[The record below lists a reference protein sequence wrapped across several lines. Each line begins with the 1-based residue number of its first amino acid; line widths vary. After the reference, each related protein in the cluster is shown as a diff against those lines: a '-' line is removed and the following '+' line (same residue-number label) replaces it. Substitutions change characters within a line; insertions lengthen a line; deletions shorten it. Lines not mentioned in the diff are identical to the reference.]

1 MSADRNLAGNA
12 SKGKELKE
20 GDLVRYGNG
29 ATALMVL
36 ADTDG
41 VDGTWRG
48 PQCMG
53 GIITQPISA
62 MTLAGF
68 KDRRT
73 WVQHAAFRK
82 QTVDDAM
89 TQIGYVLGEEDP
101 NDPAQPSL
109 GTHVGRND
117 TLVPDQ
123 YWKPVS
129 DVRMMH
135 QKAFVDT
142 PEALHDTSPKNVVMK
157 YDDWKRHHNILLRY
171 FVAGSLVAAVIGAI
185 VGALVA
191 RLI

>member
-1 MSADRNLAGNA
+1 MD
-12 SKGKELKE
+12 SKTKQFTQ
-20 GDLVRYGNG
+20 GDLVRYGAG

-36 ADTDG
+36 
-41 VDGTWRG
+41 VDEGDIAATWRG

-53 GIITQPISA
+53 GMITQPISA

-73 WVQHAAFRK
+73 WVQHAQFRK
-82 QTVDDAM
+82 QTVDQAM
-89 TQIGYVLGEEDP
+89 EQIGYVLGEEDP
-101 NDPAQPSL
+101 NDPAKPAP
-109 GTHVGRND
+109 GTHVGHND
-117 TLVPDQ
+117 SSERDQ
-123 YWKPVS
+123 DWMPPS
-129 DVRMMH
+129 EVRTIL

-142 PEALHDTSPKNVVMK
+142 PEAKRGEWQDHSHDTSPENVVMK

-171 FVAGSLVAAVIGAI
+171 FVAGSLVAAVVGAV